1 MMTTACSPEGM
12 ISTCRTVTVSGV
24 WVEVKAAQPVISES
38 ALAASWS
45 SLVGIGVPDIEH
57 GFDAVPELSAHRLDL
72 HQLIHK
78 YPIAQMG
85 RYPSGRGMGLFQQ
98 SQVKQGRH
106 VISDRSGGVG
116 TVQIQCNH
124 LGTDR
129 LTGLGV
135 KIRNDRKHPAFSFV
149 QFHCYRLLLVLA
161 LIYLERQHL

>member
-24 WVEVKAAQPVISES
+24 WVEVKAAQPVTPRAPCSVLEQ
-38 ALAASWS
+38 
-45 SLVGIGVPDIEH
+45 LVGIGVPDIEH

-78 YPIAQMG
+78 YPIAQMDG
-85 RYPSGRGMGLFQQ
+85 TRPAEVWGLFQQ

-106 VISDRSGGVG
+106 VVSDRSGGVG

-161 LIYLERQHL
+161 LIYLECQHL